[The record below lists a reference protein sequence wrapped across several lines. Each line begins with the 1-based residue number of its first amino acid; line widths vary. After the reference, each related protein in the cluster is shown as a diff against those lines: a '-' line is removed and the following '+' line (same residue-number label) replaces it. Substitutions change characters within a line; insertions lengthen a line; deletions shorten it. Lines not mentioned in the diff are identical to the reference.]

1 MHPNPTT
8 DRKNESK
15 RNTSS
20 AETPF
25 DWAKIM
31 GDIAVSQTLQT
42 LVDLIQRS
50 RELREQSDVSSQ
62 EIRRLDVMIDWTLEA
77 LRERIT
83 SDMVLRGAMSR
94 RAGS

>member
-1 MHPNPTT
+1 
-8 DRKNESK
+8 
-15 RNTSS
+15 
-20 AETPF
+20 
-25 DWAKIM
+25 M

-42 LVDLIQRS
+42 LVELIQRS

-94 RAGS
+94 RAGT